1 MANIENQITKQRLIN
16 VGVTAGTVIKLCN
29 FIRSPKDK
37 LLIMTGVFEIKS
49 NISISFNLWSENICR
64 QVRPNLDVNLV
75 YFMKQPSL

>member
-16 VGVTAGTVIKLCN
+16 VGVTAGIVIKLCN